1 MELDLDDVASL
12 CRDLGQPHR
21 ELVILGE
28 GNVSVRSSAR
38 TLHIKAS
45 GRSMVTASAQDFV
58 EVELEPLL
66 GLLDDPSADDAM
78 VARVF
83 AQWSA
88 GPVVPSIET
97 LLHVVSQTLGE
108 AGVVAHTHPV
118 SVNALLCSDRAEA
131 LVDGSIFP
139 DQVVVLG
146 PHPLLVPYADPGLV
160 LARLVRTRLAEHVD
174 RFGEPPKVVYL
185 RNHGMVALGQ
195 SLREAENI
203 TAMAAKAAKVLLG
216 ALSAGSVVYLS
227 AHEAQRLHSRED
239 EVLRRG
245 ELVRGPARRG
255 SLDAASE
262 SGPR

>member
-12 CRDLGQPHR
+12 CRALGQPHR

-38 TLHIKAS
+38 TLHVKAS
-45 GRSMVTASAQDFV
+45 GRSMATASAEDFV
-58 EVELEPLL
+58 EVEIEPLL
-66 GLLDDPSADDAM
+66 GLLDDPSADDAV

-83 AQWSA
+83 AQSGA
-88 GPVVPSIET
+88 GLLVPSIET
-97 LLHVVSQTLGE
+97 FLHVVSQTLGD

-131 LVDGSIFP
+131 LVDGAVFP

-160 LARLVRTRLAEHVD
+160 LARLVRTRLSEHLD

-185 RNHGMVALGQ
+185 RNHGLFALGQ

-203 TAMAAKAAKVLLG
+203 TAMAAKTAKVLLG
-216 ALSAGSVVYLS
+216 ALSVGSVVYLS
-227 AHEAQRLHSRED
+227 SHETERLHSRED
-239 EVLRRG
+239 EVRRRE
-245 ELVRGPARRG
+245 ELVRGLARRG

-262 SGPR
+262 PWPR